1 VMLLVLPELAPLMLD
16 PHALSKPPAPAAT
29 APAPAPASTDRRVIG
44 RPGSG
49 LLPALS
55 GPMLSPPSSN
65 AVKPVESAPTGL
77 IGDLPP
83 EGLPAHIGAVR
94 IAYNDAQY
102 RT

>member
-1 VMLLVLPELAPLMLD
+1 
-16 PHALSKPPAPAAT
+16 
-29 APAPAPASTDRRVIG
+29 
-44 RPGSG
+44 
-49 LLPALS
+49 
-55 GPMLSPPSSN
+55 
-65 AVKPVESAPTGL
+65 VKPVESTPTGL